1 MGTLANFIPPRL
13 RSNLA
18 PEAAGA
24 WPRIVFGDLHGV
36 PARTSLIT
44 VPSGPRTSLLQ
55 RYRGNLRI
63 NPFSSNPPSSPTGKT
78 GRGSPAPVLEGGGG
92 GAGARAGAG
101 TERESQ
107 PLNNKVT
114 TARLLTEARSGRR
127 RPLAPGLTPRR
138 SGLGHRPGRSLGIG
152 GGRRRRT
159 NPYF

>member
-24 WPRIVFGDLHGV
+24 WPRIVFGDLHRV

-44 VPSGPRTSLLQ
+44 VPSGPRTSPVAEVLGEFENKSLQ
-55 RYRGNLRI
+55 LY
-63 NPFSSNPPSSPTGKT
+63 SPSSPTGKT

>member
-92 GAGARAGAG
+92 
-101 TERESQ
+101 E
-107 PLNNKVT
+107 
-114 TARLLTEARSGRR
+114 
-127 RPLAPGLTPRR
+127 
-138 SGLGHRPGRSLGIG
+138 
-152 GGRRRRT
+152 GGRRDGAGVAAAEQQGHDRQAADRGAQRPAPPSGPGADPAPLGSRSPAWQVPKNRRGAT
-159 NPYF
+159 PQNQPLLLSGS